1 MPSATPTSSS
11 ATASMSMPS
20 GSRSSPH
27 LAGVCGA
34 STTKRARATKA
45 EVAARRAAL
54 HDLAEEMEPI
64 SVRGALLQA
73 TVRGLVE
80 KTELGYRQIQRDV
93 AVMRKASDLPTTG
106 WPRQPLAT
114 QAVVRVEARPDTA
127 RLPRRALW
135 ADADASVE
143 VLADPLALASS
154 TRSPPC
160 TSAHGGARVRQ
171 AVVPAQRRRGH
182 RRPRCAGLQSMPAKR
197 SKVSTR
203 RRDLFRAPSP
213 RTRQSL

>member
-1 MPSATPTSSS
+1 M
-11 ATASMSMPS
+11 
-20 GSRSSPH
+20 
-27 LAGVCGA
+27 AGVCGA

-54 HDLAEEMEPI
+54 HDLAEEMQPI

-80 KTELGYRQIQRDV
+80 KTELGYRQVQHDL
-93 AVMRKASDLPTTG
+93 AVMRKVSDLPTTG
-106 WPRQPLAT
+106 WPTPTVGNASRSST
-114 QAVVRVEARPDTA
+114 MSC
-127 RLPRRALW
+127 RRCRTLLVCPAGPYGRMPMP
-135 ADADASVE
+135 VE
-143 VLADPLALASS
+143 VLADALALASS

-197 SKVSTR
+197 SKS
-203 RRDLFRAPSP
+203 
-213 RTRQSL
+213 

>member
-54 HDLAEEMEPI
+54 HDLAEEMQPI

-106 WPRQPLAT
+106 WPTPTVGNASRSSTMPWRRGRTRLVCPAGPYGRMPMPPSKFWLTPSRWRRLPDHLHVLPLM
-114 QAVVRVEARPDTA
+114 VARGCA
-127 RLPRRALW
+127 RLSFLHSAAEAIGDLDVP
-135 ADADASVE
+135 
-143 VLADPLALASS
+143 ASS
-154 TRSPPC
+154 QCR
-160 TSAHGGARVRQ
+160 
-171 AVVPAQRRRGH
+171 
-182 RRPRCAGLQSMPAKR
+182 
-197 SKVSTR
+197 
-203 RRDLFRAPSP
+203 
-213 RTRQSL
+213 